1 MRITAGVTYLVL
13 GLHAVNGFVA
23 PRTKISNT
31 PLFLGVEDAIAG
43 NEAIIGGA
51 VASIFAGAAALFS
64 KSKDEAA
71 PATTTRTTTRT
82 APPTIDVSI
91 PYDAAAR
98 LAYSEFLSTNSDTTM
113 TFETFQ
119 PLYLSMTSAEMAAKS
134 ASMKMAALKNGKAED
149 APLGIPYDA
158 AARLAYDEWRV
169 ANQKGEFDEEGFE
182 AFKPLYESLASAEV
196 TSKAAKAKLDAMMK

>member
-1 MRITAGVTYLVL
+1 
-13 GLHAVNGFVA
+13 
-23 PRTKISNT
+23 
-31 PLFLGVEDAIAG
+31 
-43 NEAIIGGA
+43 
-51 VASIFAGAAALFS
+51 
-64 KSKDEAA
+64 
-71 PATTTRTTTRT
+71 
-82 APPTIDVSI
+82 
-91 PYDAAAR
+91 
-98 LAYSEFLSTNSDTTM
+98 M